1 MTDFSKLKYGDKV
14 GIELKGLGTFNATVV
29 GDAPYRVRIMFD
41 DYVAERQMNEIDT
54 NKGGFEASDLKK
66 WLNTE
71 LFEAFPQ
78 DFKEHMDEITI
89 PSIGDMTGWRDCE
102 LNNISDFELDDDR
115 LIPLMESARNCM
127 AFYENHFTSGW
138 IRNTVVTSSTAF
150 ASLDPDISIQ
160 QAPASIELGVRPV
173 FWLNTERQKK
183 QKASNVLKDICNFY
197 GLTYGEMA
205 KRMLCSNTTMTAKMC
220 QFRRMTVDDLV
231 TLVWNFGY
239 PGSYVTY
246 ENVEEDICL
255 HVHIEADDNNIM
267 LHTFDK
273 RYICTPGKLLR
284 EYVE

>member
-29 GDAPYRVRIMFD
+29 DHAPYRVRIMFD
-41 DYVAERQMNEIDT
+41 DYIVKRPMNEVDT
-54 NKGGFEASDLKK
+54 NNGGFEASDLKK

-71 LFEAFPQ
+71 LFDAFPQ

-89 PSIGDMTGWRDCE
+89 PSIGDLTGWHDIKDTTGIE
-102 LNNISDFELDDDR
+102 TDDDTI
-115 LIPLMESARNCM
+115 IPLMYSTRNRL
-127 AFYENHFTSGW
+127 AFYENYFAVGW
-138 IRNTVVTSSTAF
+138 LRNAITVRSMSF
-150 ASLDPDISIQ
+150 ASIDPDTSILE
-160 QAPASIELGVRPV
+160 ARASCKYGVRPM

-267 LHTFDK
+267 LQTFDK

-284 EYVE
+284 EID

>member
-29 GDAPYRVRIMFD
+29 EAAPCRVRIMFD
-41 DYVAERQMNEIDT
+41 DYVAKRPMNEIDT
-54 NKGGFEASDLKK
+54 NEGGFEASDLKK

-78 DFKEHMDEITI
+78 EFKERMNEITI
-89 PSIGDMTGWRDCE
+89 PSIGDLTGWHDIKDTTGIE
-102 LNNISDFELDDDR
+102 TDDDII
-115 LIPLMESARNCM
+115 IPLMYSIRNRL
-127 AFYENHFTSGW
+127 AFYKNYFACGWLRNAITVMSTS
-138 IRNTVVTSSTAF
+138 F
-150 ASLDPDISIQ
+150 ASIDPD
-160 QAPASIELGVRPV
+160 ASILEGHASCKYGVRPE
-173 FWLNTERQKK
+173 FWLNTEQQKK

-267 LHTFDK
+267 LQTFDK

-284 EYVE
+284 EID

>member
-14 GIELKGLGTFNATVV
+14 GIDLKGVGTFTATVV
-29 GDAPYRVRIMFD
+29 EAAPYRVRIMFD
-41 DYVAERQMNEIDT
+41 DYVAKRPMNEVDT

-78 DFKEHMDEITI
+78 DYKERMDELTI
-89 PSIGDMTGWRDCE
+89 PSIGDMTGWRG
-102 LNNISDFELDDDR
+102 LNDTAGIETDDDN
-115 LIPLMESARNCM
+115 LIPLMKSTRNRL
-127 AFYENHFTSGW
+127 AFYENHFDFGW
-138 IRNTVVTSSTAF
+138 LRNAIEDPTASF
-150 ASLDPDISIQ
+150 ASIDPDTSILP
-160 QAPASIELGVRPV
+160 ARASIKNAVRPV
-173 FWLNTERQKK
+173 FWLNTERQKRE
-183 QKASNVLKDICNFY
+183 KASNVLKDICNFY

-205 KRMLCSNTTMTAKMC
+205 KRMLCSHTTMTAKMC

-246 ENVEEDICL
+246 ENVQEDICL

-267 LHTFDK
+267 LQTFDK

-284 EYVE
+284 KID

>member
-1 MTDFSKLKYGDKV
+1 MTDFSKLKCGDKV

-29 GDAPYRVRIMFD
+29 EAASCRVRIMFD
-41 DYVAERQMNEIDT
+41 DYVAEHSMNEIDT

-78 DFKEHMDEITI
+78 DFKERMVELTI
-89 PSIGDMTGWRDCE
+89 PSLGDLSGWR
-102 LNNISDFELDDDR
+102 NIKDTTGIETDDDNP
-115 LIPLMESARNCM
+115 IPLMNSTRNLL
-127 AFYENHFTSGW
+127 AFYKNQFEIGWLRNAITIGSTS
-138 IRNTVVTSSTAF
+138 F
-150 ASLDPDISIQ
+150 ASIDPTTSIMV
-160 QAPASIELGVRPV
+160 APASIELGVRPV
-173 FWLNTERQKK
+173 FWINTERQKQK
-183 QKASNVLKDICNFY
+183 KASNVLKDICNFY

-205 KRMLCSNTTMTAKMC
+205 KRMLCSTTTMTAKMC
-220 QFRRMTVDDLV
+220 QFRRMTVDDLI

-267 LHTFDK
+267 LQTFDK

>member
-1 MTDFSKLKYGDKV
+1 MTDFSKLKCGDKV

-29 GDAPYRVRIMFD
+29 EAASCRVRIMFD
-41 DYVAERQMNEIDT
+41 DYVAEHSMNEIDT

-78 DFKEHMDEITI
+78 DFKERMVELTI
-89 PSIGDMTGWRDCE
+89 PSLGDLSGWR
-102 LNNISDFELDDDR
+102 NIKDTTGIETDDDNP
-115 LIPLMESARNCM
+115 IPLMNSTRNLL
-127 AFYENHFTSGW
+127 AFYKNQFETGWLRNAITIGSTS
-138 IRNTVVTSSTAF
+138 F
-150 ASLDPDISIQ
+150 ASIDPTTSIMV
-160 QAPASIELGVRPV
+160 APASIELGVRPV
-173 FWLNTERQKK
+173 FWLNTERQKQ

-205 KRMLCSNTTMTAKMC
+205 KRMLCSTTTMTAKMC
-220 QFRRMTVDDLV
+220 QFRRMTVDDLI

-267 LHTFDK
+267 LQTFDK

-284 EYVE
+284 EID

>member
-1 MTDFSKLKYGDKV
+1 MTDFSKLKCGDKV

-29 GDAPYRVRIMFD
+29 EAASCRVRIMFD
-41 DYVAERQMNEIDT
+41 DYVAEHSMNEIDT

-78 DFKEHMDEITI
+78 DFKERMVELTI
-89 PSIGDMTGWRDCE
+89 PSLGDLSGWR
-102 LNNISDFELDDDR
+102 NIKDTTGIETDDDNP
-115 LIPLMESARNCM
+115 IPLMNSTRNLL
-127 AFYENHFTSGW
+127 AFYKNQFEIGWLRNAITIGSTS
-138 IRNTVVTSSTAF
+138 F
-150 ASLDPDISIQ
+150 ASIDPTTSIMV
-160 QAPASIELGVRPV
+160 APASIELGVRPV
-173 FWLNTERQKK
+173 FWINTERQKQK
-183 QKASNVLKDICNFY
+183 KASNVLKDICNFY

-205 KRMLCSNTTMTAKMC
+205 KRMLCSTTTMTAKMC
-220 QFRRMTVDDLV
+220 QFRRMTVDDLI

>member
-1 MTDFSKLKYGDKV
+1 MAMTDFSKLKYGDKV

-41 DYVAERQMNEIDT
+41 DYIAKRPMNEVDT
-54 NKGGFEASDLKK
+54 NNGGFEASDLKK

-71 LFEAFPQ
+71 LFDAFPQ

-89 PSIGDMTGWRDCE
+89 PSIGDLTGWHDIKDTTGIE
-102 LNNISDFELDDDR
+102 TDDDTI
-115 LIPLMESARNCM
+115 IPLMYSTRNRL
-127 AFYENHFTSGW
+127 AFYKNYFAVGW
-138 IRNTVVTSSTAF
+138 LRNAITISSMSF
-150 ASLDPDISIQ
+150 ASIDPDTSILE
-160 QAPASIELGVRPV
+160 ARASCKHGVRPE

-267 LHTFDK
+267 LQTFDK

-284 EYVE
+284 EID